1 MERRT
6 LIRAAAGAGLIAVA
20 GAGGATLW
28 LTPRQAKEQGAG
40 HKVLSAGE
48 VETLEALGE
57 VLLPGARADGIANF
71 VDSQLAAPAADCLL
85 ILRYFD
91 WPPPYAAFYK
101 ASLAALDGAAE
112 AQFGKAYAALPAQQA
127 DALAGQL
134 LGGRVKGWQGPPPPL
149 FYMAARSDAVDVVYG
164 TVEGFKKLG
173 IPYMAHILPETKW

>member
-1 MERRT
+1 MQRRT
-6 LIRAAAGAGLIAVA
+6 LIKAAGLGLIAVA

-28 LTPRQAKEQGAG
+28 LTPREAKEQGAP
-40 HKVLSAGE
+40 HKVLTAGE

-57 VLLPGARADGIANF
+57 VMLPGARADGIANF
-71 VDSQLAAPAADCLL
+71 VDSQLAAAPADCLL

-101 ASLAALDGAAE
+101 ASLAALDGAAKT
-112 AQFGKAYAALPAQQA
+112 QFGKAYATLPPEQA

-134 LGGRVKGWQGPPPPL
+134 LGGQVSGWQGPPPPL

-173 IPYMAHILPETKW
+173 IPYMAHILPETRW